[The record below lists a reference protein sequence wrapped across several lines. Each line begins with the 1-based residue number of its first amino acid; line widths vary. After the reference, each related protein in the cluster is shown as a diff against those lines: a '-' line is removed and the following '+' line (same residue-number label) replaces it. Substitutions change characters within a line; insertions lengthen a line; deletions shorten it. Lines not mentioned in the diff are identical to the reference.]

1 VIAKGGGGEQEGF
14 VNEGEQE
21 GFVDEGEQERFA
33 SEGVK
38 EDKELKLVI
47 LLKLSKRVAKYIK
60 K

>member
-1 VIAKGGGGEQEGF
+1 VIAKGSRGEQEG
-14 VNEGEQE
+14 
-21 GFVDEGEQERFA
+21 FA